1 MKKGFFTIL
10 LLVAAISAHSQNYD
24 FSAVCSTGQTLYY
37 NITSDS
43 TVTITYP
50 NASGNSYY
58 YGVIEPSGY
67 LIIPEQVAYNGN
79 SYKITNI
86 GWGAF
91 YNCSNIS
98 SLHIG
103 GNIDTIGSAA
113 FWGCSGIHK
122 LDIPDNVERIE
133 DYAFEG
139 CSNIDSLYIGS
150 GVTFIGYRAFYGCS
164 ELKYLHY
171 NAKNCASGLFNY
183 NNQYGSPISPFAGT
197 STPNFKELVIGDSV
211 YSIPTNCFSNIGGVI
226 DSIFIGKNVSSIG
239 YSAFSGC
246 SGVKYVY
253 YNAKNCETGLFG
265 APFVYGNQIVATPSF
280 TTLVIGDSVNVI
292 PSDCFS
298 YRNSIINTLVIPNG
312 VIQIK
317 SGAFRNCTG
326 IDSLILS
333 ESVLQIEGGAFYGC
347 SGIRTLLI
355 PDNVNIIGPNAF
367 YGCSGIDTLQIGT
380 GLTRLEEG
388 TFVNCTAIRNLFIPN
403 HITYLGGS
411 CFAGCSALE
420 TIYIGSGVEEIS
432 SSAFNGCGGIK
443 RIYYNA
449 CNCNSKISAHWYKN
463 GIWYY
468 GALGNTNPPNFTTL
482 IIGENVTTIPD
493 SCFMDITT
501 IDTLYFLAKKCMKM
515 DSRTVLMGC
524 NDINSIIVGDSV
536 QRIPDYAFVKKSGT
550 AFNSIPWGSSMHYI
564 GAMSFANS
572 QNISGNIFFPNT
584 IDSVGIAAFQNCDNI
599 LSFSTNARYIGS
611 NAFANCDRLIS
622 VTLGDSTQTLG
633 DGVFSSC
640 FRLQNIDLGGVTS
653 IGDSAFYGCERLE
666 RPELPANLTTIGTRA
681 FNNCNLLSGKLTFP
695 ATITSIGDYAYSGVG
710 TITEIEMQG
719 SNPPT
724 IYANTFASA
733 SSSTPVSVP
742 CGAVINY
749 YTTNYWEN
757 FSTIVEAPPYK
768 LTVETNNEVMGNAAV
783 SQQPTCSNHSAIIQ
797 ATAEAGFHFLQW
809 NDGNGSNPRT
819 IQMTQDS
826 TFTAIFVPNNSY
838 IIIEPNNP
846 TMGSTTGTGT
856 YSYNAPV
863 TMTATAYDGYH
874 FLKWNDG
881 NTQNPRYMAAVRDTT
896 FSAIFVSNV
905 STITVSNA
913 NPDWGNV
920 SGSGV
925 YYYQN
930 LVSITA
936 TPVYGYH
943 FAQWNDGNTLNP
955 RTITV
960 NQDSSFTA
968 YFAVN
973 TYSIVGASN
982 STAMGSVTGSG
993 SYTYQHEMSL
1003 TATPAF
1009 GYHFV
1014 QWNDQNTDNPRTITV
1029 TRDSAFTAQFAA
1041 NSYTITADAND
1052 PTMGSAYGS
1061 GTYNFNTTATLTAV
1075 AEYGYHFTQWS
1086 DGVTDNPRTV
1096 TVQNSATYTAQFEI
1110 NSYIITVQSSNPAI
1124 GTTSGGGSY
1133 NYLTPVN
1140 ITANSNA
1147 GYHFTQ
1153 WSDGNTDNPRL
1164 ISVTQN
1170 ATYVAQFAINSYA
1183 VGVVSGNTSMGSV
1196 SGSGT
1201 YNHNATATL
1210 TATAFYGYHFVQ
1222 WSDGNTDNPRSV
1234 VVTDSAQ
1241 YTAEFTFN
1249 SYLVIGNSSNV
1260 TLGSVTGGGSYNYL
1274 SQVALTAV
1282 PVPHYHFTMWN
1293 DSIEDNPRTIT
1304 VTRDTTLT
1312 AHFAI
1317 DRHTIGVNTADA
1329 TQGTVSGTDTV
1340 NYNTAVWIS
1349 ATANYGY
1356 HFTQWND
1363 GNTSNPRRVVVQQDT
1378 VFTASFAPNQYSA
1391 TCAVNDNTRGSVT
1404 TTGGNYNYL
1413 TQLTFTAVPN
1423 ANYHFLRWSNGST
1436 DNPITFTLTKD
1447 TTLTAILVGL
1457 TAHVNDNTMG
1467 MVSHTKPSNLVEVV
1481 TATPNYGYHF
1491 VQWNDGN
1498 TDNPRTI
1505 NLVGDTSVTAV
1516 FAINTYVVSVVSND
1530 STLGTVQGGGEYI
1543 YLSQVTIT
1551 ATAAQHSHFV
1561 QWNDG
1566 NTTNPRLVTLTRDT
1580 TFTAIFEADQQY
1592 QITVNANDTTIGSV
1606 TGSGMYYN
1614 GETVTITATA
1624 NDHYYFSQWSDGN
1637 TSNPRLVT
1645 VSGEA
1650 TYTAVFEPVMYTVT
1664 VTANDYSMGQVTGG
1678 GSYAYGTSVTLEARA
1693 FEDYRF
1699 VRWSDGDTAVVRTVT
1714 VTDDI
1719 QLEATFER
1727 KNPDGIDDVEG
1738 KAYKVYVQQRHIVIG
1753 GLENYPNAQV
1763 MVFDITGRRH
1773 SLSEALSTGVYLV
1786 KIGGWTKKVVVL

>member
-1 MKKGFFTIL
+1 MKKILFTIQL
-10 LLVAAISAHSQNYD
+10 LAAAISAHSQLYD
-24 FSAVCSTGQTLYY
+24 FSAVCSTGQMLYY
-37 NITSDS
+37 KITSDS
-43 TVTITYP
+43 TVRVVAPSSQLICVPTE
-50 NASGNSYY
+50 ASYFSPGCWRYSPGLVVSSYY
-58 YGVIEPSGY
+58 YYYFQGCTPWWDVYYTPGGY
-67 LIIPEQVAYNGN
+67 NLIATTSYHDLSPEGSVSIPNIVSYDSTAYVVSEIGQNAFAHC
-79 SYKITNI
+79 SKLTNI
-86 GWGAF
+86 TISNEVKTIHESAFNGCNQLETITFDYNSKLETISDSAF
-91 YNCSNIS
+91 Y
-98 SLHIG
+98 
-103 GNIDTIGSAA
+103 
-113 FWGCSGIHK
+113 GCILIQSIA
-122 LDIPDNVERIE
+122 IPDNVMYIGEH
-133 DYAFEG
+133 AFEG
-139 CSNIDSLYIGS
+139 CSGIDSIYLGTGITNIGS
-150 GVTFIGYRAFYGCS
+150 KAFFGCAELRYLYYNSINCTTGLFYGCGPFCNTTTS
-164 ELKYLHY
+164 
-171 NAKNCASGLFNY
+171 LFN
-183 NNQYGSPISPFAGT
+183 
-197 STPNFKELVIGDSV
+197 
-211 YSIPTNCFSNIGGVI
+211 
-226 DSIFIGKNVSSIG
+226 
-239 YSAFSGC
+239 
-246 SGVKYVY
+246 
-253 YNAKNCETGLFG
+253 
-265 APFVYGNQIVATPSF
+265 
-280 TTLVIGDSVNVI
+280 TLVIGDSVNVI
-292 PSDCFS
+292 PADAFYNRS
-298 YRNSIINTLVIPNG
+298 SISNVQIGSNVQTIGSGAFKGCAGINQLTIPNG
-312 VIQIK
+312 V
-317 SGAFRNCTG
+317 S
-326 IDSLILS
+326 
-333 ESVLQIEGGAFYGC
+333 
-347 SGIRTLLI
+347 
-355 PDNVNIIGPNAF
+355 NIGDNAF
-367 YGCSGIDTLQIGT
+367 YGCSGINSLHIGSGLTIIGNGVFQGCSNIQSLIIPDNIVSIGDNAFYGCSEINSLQIGSGLTIIGNGVFQGCSNIQSLIIPDNIVSIGSNAFYGCTGIDNVSLGNSVVSIGNSAFQGCTGFSKLLLPESATSIGSNAFYGCTSIDSLYIGSNVQTIGSGAFRGCT
-380 GLTRLEEG
+380 GLTWLNYNAPSLPAQSFYG
-388 TFVNCTAIRNLFIPN
+388 CTQ
-403 HITYLGGS
+403 
-411 CFAGCSALE
+411 LE
-420 TIYIGSGVEEIS
+420 TLILGNNVQSIGSE
-432 SSAFNGCGGIK
+432 AF
-443 RIYYNA
+443 Y
-449 CNCNSKISAHWYKN
+449 
-463 GIWYY
+463 
-468 GALGNTNPPNFTTL
+468 
-482 IIGENVTTIPD
+482 
-493 SCFMDITT
+493 
-501 IDTLYFLAKKCMKM
+501 
-515 DSRTVLMGC
+515 
-524 NDINSIIVGDSV
+524 
-536 QRIPDYAFVKKSGT
+536 
-550 AFNSIPWGSSMHYI
+550 
-564 GAMSFANS
+564 
-572 QNISGNIFFPNT
+572 
-584 IDSVGIAAFQNCDNI
+584 NCDNLI
-599 LSFSTNARYIGS
+599 SASISANQVGS
-611 NAFANCDRLIS
+611 NAFANCDRLVT
-622 VTLGDSTQTLG
+622 VTLGDSTRTLG
-633 DGVFSSC
+633 SGAFSGC
-640 FRLQNIDLGGVTS
+640 FRLQNIDFGGVTT
-653 IGDSAFYGCERLE
+653 IGDSAFNGCVRLE
-666 RPELPANLTTIGTRA
+666 RPELPASLTTIGTRA
-681 FNNCNLLSGKLTFP
+681 FNNCNLLNGKLTFP

-710 TITEIEMQG
+710 SITEIEMQG
-719 SNPPT
+719 ANPPT
-724 IYANTFASA
+724 IYANTFASV
-733 SSSTPVSVP
+733 SNSTPVSVP
-742 CGAVINY
+742 CGAVLNY

-768 LTVETNNEVMGNAAV
+768 LIVQSNNETMGSAAV
-783 SQQPTCSNHSAIIQ
+783 TQQPTCNNHSAIIQ
-797 ATAEAGFHFLQW
+797 ASAEDGFHFLQW
-809 NDGNGSNPRT
+809 SDGNGTNPRT

-838 IIIEPNNP
+838 IVIEPNDP
-846 TMGSTTGTGT
+846 TMGTTSGTGT
-856 YSYNAPV
+856 YGYNAPV
-863 TMTATAYDGYH
+863 TMTATAYSGYH

-896 FSAIFVSNV
+896 FTAIFVSNV

-973 TYSIVGASN
+973 TYSIVGTSN

-1003 TATPAF
+1003 TATPAY

-1041 NSYTITADAND
+1041 NSYTITAEPND

-1061 GTYNFNTTATLTAV
+1061 GTFNFNTTATLTAV

-1086 DGVTDNPRTV
+1086 DGVTDNPRTI

-1110 NSYIITVQSSNPAI
+1110 NSYILTVQSSNPAI

-1140 ITANSNA
+1140 ITAIPND

-1164 ISVTQN
+1164 VSVTQN
-1170 ATYVAQFAINSYA
+1170 ATYTAQFAINSYA
-1183 VGVVSGNTSMGSV
+1183 VSVTCNNSSMGSV

-1201 YNHNATATL
+1201 YNHNNTATL
-1210 TATAFYGYHFVQ
+1210 TATAYYGYHFVQ
-1222 WSDGNTDNPRSV
+1222 WQDGNTENPRTV
-1234 VVTDSAQ
+1234 VVTDSTQ
-1241 YTAEFTFN
+1241 YTAQFDFN
-1249 SYLVIGNSSNV
+1249 SYLITANSSNV
-1260 TLGSVTGGGSYNYL
+1260 TLGSAIGGGSYNYL

-1304 VTRDTTLT
+1304 VTRDSVFT

-1317 DRHTIGVNTADA
+1317 DRHTIGVHTADA
-1329 TQGTVSGTDTV
+1329 TLGTVSGSDTV
-1340 NYNTAVWIS
+1340 DYNTAVWIS

-1363 GNTSNPRRVVVQQDT
+1363 GSTSNPRRVVVQQDT

-1543 YLSQVTIT
+1543 YLSQVAIT

-1592 QITVNANDTTIGSV
+1592 QITVNANDTAMGSV
-1606 TGSGMYYN
+1606 TGSGMYYI
-1614 GETVTITATA
+1614 GETLTITATA

-1699 VRWSDGDTAVVRTVT
+1699 VRWSDGDTSAVRTVT

-1738 KAYKVYVQQRHIVIG
+1738 IAYKVYVQQRHIVIE
-1753 GLENYPNAQV
+1753 GLENHPNAPV
-1763 MVFDITGRRH
+1763 MVFDVTGRRH

-1786 KIGGWTKKVVVL
+1786 KIGRWTTKVVVL